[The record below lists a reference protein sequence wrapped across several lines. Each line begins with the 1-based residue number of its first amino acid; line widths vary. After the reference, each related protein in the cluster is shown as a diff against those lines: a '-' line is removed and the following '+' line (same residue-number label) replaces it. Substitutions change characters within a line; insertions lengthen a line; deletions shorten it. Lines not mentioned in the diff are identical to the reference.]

1 MPLFSMLIGRT
12 NFPHRAQ
19 KKSNILRPCLLALQL
34 LLIPTTFTKSF
45 TIIPA
50 ISTINAITTTS
61 SLSSLQM
68 SSITKTTADHA
79 KGVIK
84 DSPFGSWESPIS
96 SRSITVGSVGI
107 GNLHL
112 SSNEKRNSGDTI
124 YWTEGRST
132 EGGRNVLCRYD
143 PTSNSIKKSER
154 NAIDVT
160 PKTSNIRSRVH
171 EYGGAAMT
179 FASTTNY
186 GGSSNKDDIDDT
198 LFFTEFSTQ
207 KLFRINL
214 VNNNDE
220 TDPIPV
226 PTTENDNDGQY
237 RYADGV
243 YDKKRGLLF
252 CIRENHGPDGKADPK
267 DVINEIVALDVTNNG
282 NVRLIVT
289 GYDFTVAPNL
299 SPDGNSLA
307 CIVWDHPNM
316 PWDATKLLKVSLP
329 PPPTDDEEN
338 ENDEDG
344 VLSPSSWWE
353 TRGKPTV
360 VAGHDE
366 DTSII
371 QPLFHP
377 ITGKL
382 FYISD
387 QSGYYNI
394 YMDDDNAEQQQHCVL
409 SMDVDFGGSSP
420 GWVLGQQG
428 FSFLKDG
435 RLAATFNRDGESVL
449 VVANVMDWNPTA
461 GTTTPIETI
470 EYTSKD
476 GLPMQFGA
484 VQGGTTTDTMDD
496 IYFMGGSPSTP
507 SSVYY
512 WNLES
517 NGTPA
522 KILACSSTLKFDD
535 SVISVPKQVEFP
547 TTLGTAY
554 GYYYPPK
561 NGDYKCTTESAP
573 PLLVKAH
580 GG

>member
-1 MPLFSMLIGRT
+1 
-12 NFPHRAQ
+12 
-19 KKSNILRPCLLALQL
+19 
-34 LLIPTTFTKSF
+34 
-45 TIIPA
+45 
-50 ISTINAITTTS
+50 
-61 SLSSLQM
+61 M
-68 SSITKTTADHA
+68 SSSTTAADQ
-79 KGVIK
+79 KGVVIIK

-112 SSNEKRNSGDTI
+112 SSNEKRNTGDTV

-132 EGGRNVLCRYD
+132 EGGRNVLVRYD
-143 PTSNSIKKSER
+143 PTSNSIKKSDR

-160 PKTSNIRSRVH
+160 PATSNIRSRVH

-186 GGSSNKDDIDDT
+186 DNDDGSNKDDT
-198 LFFTEFSTQ
+198 LFFTEFTTQ

-220 TDPIPV
+220 TDPIAV

-252 CIRENHGPDGKADPK
+252 CIRENHGSDGKAEPK

-282 NVRLIVT
+282 NVRVIVT
-289 GYDFTVAPNL
+289 GYDFTVAPRL
-299 SPDGNSLA
+299 SPDGNTLA

-329 PPPTDDEEN
+329 PVDVEEN
-338 ENDEDG
+338 NKDEDDGDVDG
-344 VLSPSSWWE
+344 VVLAPSSWWE
-353 TRGKPTV
+353 THGKPTV

-394 YMDDDNAEQQQHCVL
+394 YMDDGKNAEQHCVL

-420 GWVLGQQG
+420 GWSLGQQG

-435 RLAATFNRDGESVL
+435 RLVAVFNRDGESVL
-449 VVANVMDWNPTA
+449 VVANVMDWNPIA
-461 GTTTPIETI
+461 FTTSPIETI

-512 WNLES
+512 WNIKS

-547 TTLGTAY
+547 TTLGTAF

>member
-1 MPLFSMLIGRT
+1 MPLFSMIIGRT
-12 NFPHRAQ
+12 NFHHRAAQ
-19 KKSNILRPCLLALQL
+19 KRRNILRPCLLALQL
-34 LLIPTTFTKSF
+34 LLIPTYYTKSF
-45 TIIPA
+45 TTIPA
-50 ISTINAITTTS
+50 ISSINAITTAS
-61 SLSSLQM
+61 SSSSSSSLQM
-68 SSITKTTADHA
+68 SSTIPAAA

-112 SSNEKRNSGDTI
+112 SSNEKHNSGDTV

-186 GGSSNKDDIDDT
+186 GSDDDESNKDDT
-198 LFFTEFSTQ
+198 LFFTEFTTQ

-220 TDPIPV
+220 TDPVAV

-252 CIRENHGPDGKADPK
+252 CIRENHGPDGKAEPK

-282 NVRLIVT
+282 NVRVIVT
-289 GYDFTVAPNL
+289 GYDFTVAPKL
-299 SPDGNSLA
+299 SPDGNTLA

-329 PPPTDDEEN
+329 PLPTDEEN
-338 ENDEDG
+338 NDEDG
-344 VLSPSSWWE
+344 DVLSPSSWWE
-353 TRGKPTV
+353 THGKPTV

-409 SMDVDFGGSSP
+409 AMDVDFGGSSP
-420 GWVLGQQG
+420 GWALGQQG

-435 RLAATFNRDGESVL
+435 RLVAVYNRDGESEL
-449 VVANVMDWNPTA
+449 VVANVMDWNPA
-461 GTTTPIETI
+461 SPIQTI

-484 VQGGTTTDTMDD
+484 VQGGTTTETMDD

-512 WNLES
+512 WNLKS
-517 NGTPA
+517 IGIPA
-522 KILACSSTLKFDD
+522 KVLACSSTLKFDD

-547 TTLGTAY
+547 TTLGTAF

-561 NGDYKCTTESAP
+561 NGDYTCTTESAP